1 MSKYVGIKFRETAGQ
16 PKKALITEVSEAVK
30 KARAEIEENA
40 KYYNLQWKIDMLT
53 ELKRKAL
60 ALYEEAINEANS
72 INANYEKQIREI
84 EASQYEGGRF
94 NKDDTATLDF
104 ELRSLKA
111 ELNMTDD
118 KSKVIDRYLASKI
131 GSKAVLMLFADKDID
146 LGHQAQN
153 IYAKA
158 FVNSKTQAELDFEIK
173 KNEKINNLKL
183 EQANGFN
190 AGQLL
195 AAQRVMQGS
204 IEKGIPTLERK
215 FDDEIEALKRQLD
228 NSEILYRGD
237 KEINYNRPEDTTVNQ
252 ANINQANIKKG
263 NISTGVRNIGQ

>member
-1 MSKYVGIKFRETAGQ
+1 MSKYIGISLRKPEQ
-16 PKKALITEVSEAVK
+16 PKKALITEVSEAVR
-30 KARAEIEENA
+30 KAKAEIEENA

-53 ELKRKAL
+53 ELKK
-60 ALYEEAINEANS
+60 EAIQLYQEAIAEAND
-72 INANYEKQIREI
+72 INSHYEGQIREI
-84 EASQYEGGRF
+84 EATQYEGGRF

-183 EQANGFN
+183 EQAERFN
-190 AGQLL
+190 PGQLL
-195 AAQRVMQGS
+195 AAQRIMQGNPA
-204 IEKGIPTLERK
+204 KGMPSLENM
-215 FDDEIEALKRQLD
+215 FDEEVRQVQRMMANEREAIKNEVRR
-228 NSEILYRGD
+228 EVA
-237 KEINYNRPEDTTVNQ
+237 KEMEVN
-252 ANINQANIKKG
+252 G
-263 NISTGVRNIGQ
+263 